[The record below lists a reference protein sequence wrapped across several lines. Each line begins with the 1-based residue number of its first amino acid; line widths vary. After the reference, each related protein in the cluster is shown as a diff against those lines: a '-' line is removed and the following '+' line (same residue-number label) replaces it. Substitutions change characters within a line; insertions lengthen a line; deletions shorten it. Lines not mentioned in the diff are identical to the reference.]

1 MSRKFHVIRYYMP
14 LLDYLSRTTHCLTW
28 GPRHTECARHVPL
41 TPKRRHWTDL
51 SSIDTGIPLIHSSD
65 VKSSLSATCSTSEG
79 CVPYYRKPSWTSRL
93 YKNPTK
99 ITSLEWPDID
109 GQLHQAEIAN
119 NCHTDWLIYACTARD
134 VFVASLCG
142 FREIRHAFP
151 RIVWW

>member
-1 MSRKFHVIRYYMP
+1 MVWTQEYYMP
-14 LLDYLSRTTHCLTW
+14 RLDYLSWMTHCLTW

-79 CVPYYRKPSWTSRL
+79 CVPYYRKPSWISRL

-99 ITSLEWPDID
+99 ITSLEWADLLNYRRSTAS
-109 GQLHQAEIAN
+109 GRNREQLSYRLVDL
-119 NCHTDWLIYACTARD
+119 CVCCPRR
-134 VFVASLCG
+134 FRRVALWIQG
-142 FREIRHAFP
+142 N
-151 RIVWW
+151 